1 MFNFKRAS
9 IAVAALVVLSF
20 AAPAKAEQNAE
31 ALKFAHEIMDITHAS
46 ALGDQMMTAMMK
58 VLTNS
63 MVASNPGKAKE
74 IDEIINEIVVPEFRK
89 SLPDLMD
96 QSAQTYAD
104 NFSVDELK
112 QLLAFYQSDIGKKL
126 IERQPAMLRQQSLIG
141 QVFAQTLMGRVR
153 DKIVK
158 ALQEKGLQKPQGI

>member
-1 MFNFKRAS
+1 MFNFMRAS

-20 AAPAKAEQNAE
+20 GAPAKAEQNAE
-31 ALKFAHEIMDITHAS
+31 AMKLAHEIMDITHAS

-74 IDEIINEIVVPEFRK
+74 IDEIINQIVVPEFRK

>member
-1 MFNFKRAS
+1 MFNLKRA
-9 IAVAALVVLSF
+9 AMVLVVLASVLF
-20 AAPAKAEQNAE
+20 IVPARAEQNAE
-31 ALKFAHEIMDITHAS
+31 ALKIARQIMDAAHVSTF
-46 ALGDQMMTAMMK
+46 GDQMMTTMMK

-63 MVASNPGKAKE
+63 LAASNPGKAKE
-74 IDEIINEIVVPEFRK
+74 IDEILNQIVVPEFRK
-89 SLPDLMD
+89 SLPDLME

-112 QLLAFYQSDIGKKL
+112 QLLAFYNSDIGKKL
-126 IERQPAMLRQQSLIG
+126 IERQPAMLRQQLLIG
-141 QVFAQTLMGRVR
+141 QLFSQSIMGRVR